1 MQKYK
6 LPLPIMGVRMHRS
19 ITKFVISNPY
29 GMDALYSFFARKYF
43 SVQLSLLFSRNF
55 SAS

>member
-43 SVQLSLLFSRNF
+43 SVQLSFLFSRNF